1 MITDSNTITAFGS
14 LPVWQTLGTAVLI
27 LSAFFGFGKLLL
39 RSFPKEHTVSF
50 ALGTACF
57 MTFFALL
64 PPSRNVLWAAV
75 LPFSCWGIRELFPA
89 IKSSPGRAALV
100 AFLFLAFLGSALL
113 PPYAWDEQT
122 YQLALPLRYLRNSSF
137 APCPDNPY
145 SFYPALT
152 SWFFANT
159 IALGGMELPRI
170 IVGAITPLLLAA
182 LWRVTSQW
190 GKLPAVFAVAALL
203 LSPLFL
209 NMNRAV
215 YVENFIAL
223 FTFGG
228 LLAMWKFRKKRY
240 WAPVVC
246 GILAGVSFAV
256 KPTGAVGA
264 LLLFLLFMIKPGE
277 WKKWLLF
284 CGTAFIFSFFW
295 YLRTFLYTG
304 NFFYPYSLFPLP
316 GSVEHFHKLMGS
328 ARYGLEG
335 ITGTALTWLFAGFD
349 KKLFDGIVT
358 GFHLPLLG
366 AAAAAGAL
374 CWQKRHPK
382 HARLIYGGAAA
393 FLLPLIIWSTFF
405 PQSRFLLPLLPLAV
419 AAGVRAI
426 SLSSHRKTGYCILGG
441 VLLCTLVFQSFQFL
455 RHYYVSWKIFNAVR
469 NAPERALG
477 ILTRDPGLFKAFDFL
492 AKATPKDARCLLL
505 MERRGLYCPRSYRIA
520 CPGFEPSLTPVPES
534 SEKLLEK
541 LRSFDYI
548 IVGNTTQDVDL
559 QSANAHECKRVFEQ
573 LKELIDRG
581 KLKVMPC
588 SGYPVLQVIK

>member
-1 MITDSNTITAFGS
+1 MMIGSNTFPALWS
-14 LPVWQTLGTAVLI
+14 VPVWQTFGTAVLL
-27 LSAFFGFGKLLL
+27 LSAFFGFGKVLL
-39 RSFPKEHTVSF
+39 RSFPREHTAAF

-64 PPSRNVLWAAV
+64 PPSPGILPAV
-75 LPFSCWGIRELFPA
+75 ALPFSLWGMVKLIPA
-89 IKSSPGRAALV
+89 VKKAPLKAALMML
-100 AFLFLAFLGSALL
+100 LFLVFLGSALL

-122 YQLALPLRYLRNSSF
+122 YQLALPLRYLQSGSF
-137 APCPDNPY
+137 APTPDNPY

-159 IALGGMELPRI
+159 IVLGGIEVPRI
-170 IVGAITPLLLAA
+170 IVGAITPVLLAA
-182 LWRVTSQW
+182 LWRMTSQG
-190 GKLPAVFAVAALL
+190 GKLPGILAVAALL

-223 FTFGG
+223 FTLGG
-228 LLAMWKFRKKRY
+228 LLAAWKLRKKAY
-240 WAPVVC
+240 WAPAVC
-246 GILAGVSFAV
+246 GVLAGAALAV
-256 KPTGAVGA
+256 KPTGGVGT
-264 LLLFLLFMIKPGE
+264 LFLFLLFMTKPKE
-277 WKKWLLF
+277 WKSWLLF
-284 CGTAFIFSFFW
+284 CGVAFVFSFFW
-295 YLRTFLYTG
+295 YLRTFLHTG
-304 NFFYPYSLFPLP
+304 NFFYPYTFFPVP

-335 ITGTALTWLFAGFD
+335 VTGTALNWLFAGFD

-358 GFHLPLLG
+358 GFQLPLLG
-366 AAAAAGAL
+366 AAAAAGAF

-382 HARLIYGGAAA
+382 HAKLIYGGAAA

-426 SLSSHRKTGYCILGG
+426 SLSSHRKTGFCILGG

-455 RHYYVSWKIFNAVR
+455 RHYYVSWKILKAVR
-469 NAPERALG
+469 NAPERSLR
-477 ILTRDPGLFKAFDFL
+477 ILTRDPGLFAAYDFL
-492 AKATPKDARCLLL
+492 TKATPKDARCLLL